1 MAFARFGGKTAFMI
15 ITEQSRLNDLCT
27 SLRTVPFITI
37 DTEFLRD
44 KTYYPQLCL
53 VQVAPPE
60 GPAAA
65 IDPLAEGLD
74 LGPLRDLL
82 ADRAVTK
89 VFHAAR
95 QDLETFFN
103 LTGELP
109 ANIFDTQVAAMVLG
123 YGDQV
128 GYLNLVQD
136 ICRKSLDKG
145 AQFTDWSRRP
155 LTDKQ
160 LSYALDDVIWL
171 RDVYRHLR
179 DELDRRGRSEWVRE
193 EIEFLT
199 DPSIYS
205 NPPETAW
212 QRLKLRTD
220 KPQAI
225 AVLMATA
232 QWREAEAQRRNVP
245 RGRILKDETLLDL
258 AVHAPRT
265 ADELKHIR
273 GIGPDIARGKL
284 GAAILNAV
292 AQGLSTPRDTIPR
305 PERRKPLPAHLTPV
319 VEMLKVL
326 LRIVAAENDV
336 AARLIAAPDELEEIA
351 RNDQADVP
359 AMKGW
364 RYEIFGREALEL
376 KHGRIALT
384 VDGGTEIRRVHIEK
398 PA

>member
-1 MAFARFGGKTAFMI
+1 MI
-15 ITEQSRLNDLCT
+15 ITEQDRLNALCAE
-27 SLRTVPFITI
+27 LKAQPFITI

-60 GPAAA
+60 GAAAA

-74 LGPLRDLL
+74 LDPLRDLL

-179 DELDRRGRSEWVRE
+179 DELDRRGRTDWVRE

-199 DPSIYS
+199 DPGLYS

-225 AVLMATA
+225 AVLMAA
-232 QWREAEAQRRNVP
+232 AKWREAEAQRRNVP

-258 AVHAPRT
+258 AVHAPRD
-265 ADELKHIR
+265 AEELKHIR
-273 GIGPDIARGKL
+273 GVGPDMARGKL

-292 AQGLSTPRDTIPR
+292 AEGLNIPRDTIPR
-305 PERRKPLPAHLTPV
+305 PERRKPLPAHLAPV

-326 LRIVAAENDV
+326 LRIIAAEQGV

-351 RNDQADVP
+351 RSDDADVP

-384 VDGGTEIRRVHIEK
+384 VDGGTEIRRMRLDQSGK
-398 PA
+398 